1 MSMVLWIAGVAVV
14 LFIASILFCPAIMVR
29 TSKKGEIRFKSVK
42 IYPFIPL
49 TGALVMLLAGGV
61 GVGQVAGSF
70 LEDSS
75 VNPIRILVLFLSMTV
90 FSLVLD
96 QTGFFGYVS
105 SVILRRSG
113 GGQYRIFMTL
123 YAVISLLTVFTS
135 NDIVILTFTPFIC
148 YFCRSGR
155 INPIPYLIMEFV
167 AANTWSLF
175 FLIGNPTNIYISGAF
190 NIGFSEYLLT
200 MALPT
205 VAAGLVSLGL
215 MLLLFGRHLKGRIQ
229 VDTKEEPINNRPLM
243 WLSLGHLVGCVVLL
257 ALSQTLG
264 FEMWLISLCM
274 GISCVASTL
283 VCLLLQGKG
292 LTALKEAVR
301 RMPFEIIPF
310 VIGMFILVLALEL
323 CGVTEW
329 IGNALSRDGSAFSY
343 GILSFLA
350 CNVLNN
356 IPMSVLFSK
365 ILEVGGNSAQ
375 IFATIVGS
383 NIGAFITPVG
393 ALAGIMWFNLL
404 KQHGVKLSVG
414 RFVIYGLL
422 IGVPALLAAVAV
434 LQWGF

>member
-1 MSMVLWIAGVAVV
+1 MSMVLWIAGVTVV
-14 LFIASILFCPAIMVR
+14 LFILSILFCPAVMLR
-29 TSKKGEIRFKSVK
+29 FYKKHEWHFKSVK
-42 IYPFIPL
+42 IYPVIPL
-49 TGALVMLLAGGV
+49 LGAMVMLLCGCVSLGAV
-61 GVGQVAGSF
+61 GDSF
-70 LEDSS
+70 LANSS
-75 VNPIRILVLFLSMTV
+75 VNPIRILILFLSMTV
-90 FSLVLD
+90 FSLILD

-105 SVILRRSG
+105 GVILQRSG
-113 GGQYRIFMTL
+113 NSQYRIFLTL

-148 YFCRSGR
+148 YFCRAGK

-175 FLIGNPTNIYISGAF
+175 LLIGNPTNIYISGAF
-190 NIGFSEYLLT
+190 HIGFFDYLVT

-205 VAAGLVSLGL
+205 AAAGLVSLGL
-215 MLLLFGRHLKGRIQ
+215 MLLIFQKQLKGNIC
-229 VDTKEEPINNRPLM
+229 VETKLEPITDTPLM
-243 WLSLGHLVGCVVLL
+243 WISLGHLIGCVVLL
-257 ALSQTLG
+257 ALSQTIG
-264 FEMWLISLCM
+264 FDMWLIALFM
-274 GISCVASTL
+274 GLSAVISSVL
-283 VCLLLQGKG
+283 YLLIRGKK
-292 LTALKEAVR
+292 LTAVREAIK

-329 IGNALSRDGSAFSY
+329 IGTALSEDQGAFSY

-350 CNVLNN
+350 SNVLNN
-356 IPMSVLFSK
+356 IPMSVLFSR
-365 ILEVGGNSAQ
+365 ILSVGGTPAQ
-375 IFATIVGS
+375 IYATIVGS

-422 IGVPALLAAVAV
+422 IGVPSLLAAVGV
-434 LQWGF
+434 LQLVF